1 MKTKMAYVLIF
12 LEVLIIFAV
21 NVFDAKQQSKWVG
34 YMIHVPENM
43 KLTINKDISVSA
55 NDETILLKQNT
66 TIEPSYIYPDSTV
79 FFHFGETEEMLS
91 VSWNCFVEQEQLE
104 TLKKEADQ
112 EYQAA
117 QSKRMKNGVLVGV
130 AQATSWLI
138 IAGLITILLTKRK
151 KYNILLI
158 LLVGLPLIIY
168 SVSVFAK
175 NLL

>member
-1 MKTKMAYVLIF
+1 M
-12 LEVLIIFAV
+12 EVLIIFAV

-66 TIEPSYIYPDSTV
+66 TIEPSYIYPDRTV

-104 TLKKEADQ
+104 TLKKKQ
-112 EYQAA
+112 I
-117 QSKRMKNGVLVGV
+117 KNTKQLNQKNEKWGFSWSCSSDKLVNNC
-130 AQATSWLI
+130 
-138 IAGLITILLTKRK
+138 RFD
-151 KYNILLI
+151 N
-158 LLVGLPLIIY
+158 Y
-168 SVSVFAK
+168 SVDKEKEVQHFVDSSCWTSFNYLFGISICKESIVS
-175 NLL
+175 